1 MKIKRSVLIMFN
13 LATIIMF
20 IVAVGDS
27 QRNRKL
33 YIEEQARNSLLISEI
48 NERNVTI
55 EELKNTV
62 ADYDSLFK

>member
-20 IVAVGDS
+20 VVAVGDS

-55 EELKNTV
+55 ENLKQLVTN
-62 ADYDSLFK
+62 YEK

>member
-33 YIEEQARNSLLISEI
+33 YIEEQARNSFLISEI
-48 NERNVTI
+48 NDRNVTI
-55 EELKNTV
+55 ENLKKLV
-62 ADYDSLFK
+62 SDCDK

>member
-1 MKIKRSVLIMFN
+1 MKMKIKRSVLIMFN

-33 YIEEQARNSLLISEI
+33 YIEEQARNSFLISEI
-48 NERNVTI
+48 NDRNVTI
-55 EELKNTV
+55 ENLKKLV
-62 ADYDSLFK
+62 SDCDK

>member
-1 MKIKRSVLIMFN
+1 MKIKRSVLIMLN

-33 YIEEQARNSLLISEI
+33 YIDEQARNSFLISEI
-48 NERNVTI
+48 NDCNVTI
-55 EELKNTV
+55 ENLKKL
-62 ADYDSLFK
+62 LFDHE

>member
-1 MKIKRSVLIMFN
+1 MFN
-13 LATIIMF
+13 LVTIIMF

-48 NERNVTI
+48 NERNVKI
-55 EELKNTV
+55 ENLKQLVTN
-62 ADYDSLFK
+62 YEK

>member
-13 LATIIMF
+13 LVTIIMF

-48 NERNVTI
+48 NERNVKI
-55 EELKNTV
+55 ENLKQLVTN
-62 ADYDSLFK
+62 YEK

>member
-13 LATIIMF
+13 LVTIIMF

-55 EELKNTV
+55 ENLKQLVTN
-62 ADYDSLFK
+62 YEK